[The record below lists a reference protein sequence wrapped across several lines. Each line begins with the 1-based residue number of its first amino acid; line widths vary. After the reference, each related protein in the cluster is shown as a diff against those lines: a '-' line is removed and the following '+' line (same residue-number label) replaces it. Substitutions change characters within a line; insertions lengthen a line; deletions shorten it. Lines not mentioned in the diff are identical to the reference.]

1 MSDFDDEDEEIGDDI
16 FSFSEFENLLWVNDL
31 DELDF
36 EELQNMTEAALEE
49 QAMDTSVRNTTEPA
63 ANITPLQPALK
74 PTISIINKS
83 DIKWSA
89 TPFQTSNIVLKKIQ
103 NTSTTSRLPTPLDYF
118 IKYFPESLFEEMAGF
133 TQIYSQQMGVKNFEE
148 TSSNEIKVF
157 VGVHLLMGVINFPR
171 VRMYWQSKYRITVIA
186 DAITRNRI
194 FQM

>member
-1 MSDFDDEDEEIGDDI
+1 MSDFDDEDKEIGDDI
-16 FSFSEFENLLWVNDL
+16 FPSSEFENLLWVNDL

-49 QAMDTSVRNTTEPA
+49 QAMDTSVRNTTKPA
-63 ANITPLQPALK
+63 ANTTPLQPALK

-89 TPFQTSNIVLKKIQ
+89 MPFQTPNIVLKEIQ

-171 VRMYWQSKYRITVIA
+171 VRMYWQFKYRITVIA
-186 DAITRNRI
+186 DAITRNRF